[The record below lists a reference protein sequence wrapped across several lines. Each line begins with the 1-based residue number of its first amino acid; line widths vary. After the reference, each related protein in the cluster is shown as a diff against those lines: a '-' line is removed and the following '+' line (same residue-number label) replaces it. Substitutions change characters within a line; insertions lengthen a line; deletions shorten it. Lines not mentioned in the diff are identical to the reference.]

1 MSIWIVMFDDEA
13 DFASTK
19 WHEAYDR
26 LSFLQ
31 KHYEGHKIEIV
42 HTKI

>member
-1 MSIWIVMFDDEA
+1 MNVWIVMMDGEV

-19 WHEAYDR
+19 WHEAFDR

-31 KHYEGHKIEIV
+31 KHYDGHKIEIV
-42 HTKI
+42 RAEV